1 MSGDSDIVYWLIDEY
16 RMLERQ
22 LPNLRCEELTRV
34 LHHMDAICAELK
46 RRGVQRF
53 VHPRVIPC
61 ACGECAL
68 LAKQAEFITK
78 VAEFV

>member
-22 LPNLRCEELTRV
+22 LLNLRCEELTRV
-34 LHHMDAICAELK
+34 LVHMEAISAELK

-53 VHPRVIPC
+53 VNPRVIPC

-68 LAKQAEFITK
+68 LAE